1 MRRPAAKVVL
11 RKPAAKLPVKKSPK
25 LNKELERPGIL
36 KKSRGGKSP
45 KEAEIENPFLPFDS
59 GAIWIGSQLRLKG
72 TYCNNPVEVVGEI
85 TARFEDSS
93 GNYLKLQVCGSPHLH
108 VQEYVHGAIRAG
120 LAGEL
125 FIQEGV
131 MKVPA
136 RGPEFFH
143 PVLMKEPGRNL
154 VVGSSP
160 TPGEGDLGQLHQA
173 AEAMGFSQNPMPQAP
188 PSAPR
193 LGAGQPDPLQ
203 DRDGGSVSSGE
214 SSGVKKKKKKRK
226 KKKRKRSGGPHR
238 RTKERI
244 KEMLVR
250 SRWNWKGSSI
260 DPMFRVKRDHGGSS
274 SRGSNSSSSEDSAES
289 GGLFQEPSQVRRI
302 SQKCPGLLT
311 RHGMSEANKFL
322 RRFLLG
328 GDEVRP
334 VMMKYFR
341 QQVVQSGAMPSKP
354 MRREFQTLATCLD
367 SLVEGNVLGATD
379 ICMQR
384 MKSLELMAQGGSPET
399 AMKVE
404 VLLPDTARLLSAGE
418 GHNAAQEQRTSER
431 LETQLRGSAGG
442 NRWMSRW
449 EPPKGDR
456 KGDGKG
462 EGKKGEG
469 KDKGKRWEG
478 GKPAAQ
484 TQAVAP
490 S

>member
-1 MRRPAAKVVL
+1 MWEPSSSRPRVRAWSNPGRASRRVVYT
-11 RKPAAKLPVKKSPK
+11 
-25 LNKELERPGIL
+25 
-36 KKSRGGKSP
+36 RGSDEG
-45 KEAEIENPFLPFDS
+45 
-59 GAIWIGSQLRLKG
+59 
-72 TYCNNPVEVVGEI
+72 
-85 TARFEDSS
+85 SS
-93 GNYLKLQVCGSPHLH
+93 GDRSFSTPFCGARSCVALVPKSSGRKQPDSWRGRSRS
-108 VQEYVHGAIRAG
+108 VASSRRSHGFQPKSDA
-120 LAGEL
+120 
-125 FIQEGV
+125 
-131 MKVPA
+131 
-136 RGPEFFH
+136 
-143 PVLMKEPGRNL
+143 PGQ
-154 VVGSSP
+154 P
-160 TPGEGDLGQLHQA
+160 D
-173 AEAMGFSQNPMPQAP
+173 
-188 PSAPR
+188 PR

-214 SSGVKKKKKKRK
+214 SSGVKKKKKRRKK

-260 DPMFRVKRDHGGSS
+260 DPMFKKPRLRVNRDHGGSS

-302 SQKCPGLLT
+302 SQKCPGLQT
-311 RHGMSEANKFL
+311 WDVGGKQVPEAS

-328 GDEVRP
+328 GRRSSTRHDEVLPPTGCPER
-334 VMMKYFR
+334 
-341 QQVVQSGAMPSKP
+341 GNA
-354 MRREFQTLATCLD
+354 EQTHAGICLD
-367 SLVEGNVLGATD
+367 SLVEGNVLGAMD
-379 ICMQR
+379 MQR

-404 VLLPDTARLLSAGE
+404 VVFPDTARLLLAGE

-456 KGDGKG
+456 QGDGKG
-462 EGKKGEG
+462 KGKKGEG

-484 TQAVAP
+484 TQVVAP
-490 S
+490 GS